1 MSAKKGAVVAAR
13 KGFAA
18 ALNELETVVTRRM
31 IAPAMAQ
38 AAPRGGAGML
48 PGLQMG
54 GAPNGGA
61 AESEGLRDRVAEL
74 EAALALAERERDA
87 ARAALTALRSAR
99 AEEARLV
106 EDALRDLRQVS

>member
-1 MSAKKGAVVAAR
+1 MSAKKGAFVAAR

-18 ALNELETVVTRRM
+18 AMNELEGAIAKTRAAPVA
-31 IAPAMAQ
+31 APAATP
-38 AAPRGGAGML
+38 AAGPSDGML
-48 PGLQMG
+48 PGLDLG
-54 GAPNGGA
+54 GGDA
-61 AESEGLRDRVAEL
+61 ALAARVAEL

-87 ARAALTALRSAR
+87 ARAALTALRAAR